1 MGSRKFTYWEKLE
14 VSACDTVLIV
24 EMEELMSFRGIN
36 LVVLVALSVM
46 GVGTLLIPSLPEV
59 IHFLL
64 ACTLVAQALIAC
76 LLLKGE
82 SKK

>member
-1 MGSRKFTYWEKLE
+1 MP
-14 VSACDTVLIV
+14 I
-24 EMEELMSFRGIN
+24 RGIH
-36 LVVLVALSVM
+36 LVVLLALSVM

-64 ACTLVAQALIAC
+64 ACTIVAQTLIAY
-76 LLLKGE
+76 LILKGE

>member
-1 MGSRKFTYWEKLE
+1 M
-14 VSACDTVLIV
+14 LIV
-24 EMEELMSFRGIN
+24 KIEERLSFRGIN
-36 LVVLVALSVM
+36 LVVLLALSVM

-64 ACTLVAQALIAC
+64 ACTIVAQALLARLI
-76 LLLKGE
+76 LKGE

>member
-1 MGSRKFTYWEKLE
+1 
-14 VSACDTVLIV
+14 
-24 EMEELMSFRGIN
+24 MSFRGIN
-36 LVVLVALSVM
+36 LVVLLTLSVM
-46 GVGTLLIPSLPEV
+46 AVGTLLIPSLPEV

-64 ACTLVAQALIAC
+64 ACTIVVQALIGC

>member
-1 MGSRKFTYWEKLE
+1 
-14 VSACDTVLIV
+14 
-24 EMEELMSFRGIN
+24 MEELMPIRGIH
-36 LVVLVALSVM
+36 LVVLLALSVM

-64 ACTLVAQALIAC
+64 ACTIVAQALIAY
-76 LLLKGE
+76 LILKGE

>member
-1 MGSRKFTYWEKLE
+1 
-14 VSACDTVLIV
+14 
-24 EMEELMSFRGIN
+24 MSFRGIN
-36 LVVLVALSVM
+36 LVVLLALSVM

-64 ACTLVAQALIAC
+64 ACTIVAQALLARLI
-76 LLLKGE
+76 LKGE

>member
-1 MGSRKFTYWEKLE
+1 
-14 VSACDTVLIV
+14 
-24 EMEELMSFRGIN
+24 MEELMSFRGIN
-36 LVVLVALSVM
+36 LVVLLTLSVM
-46 GVGTLLIPSLPEV
+46 AVGTLLIPSLPEV

-64 ACTLVAQALIAC
+64 ACTIVVQALIGC